1 MDRNF
6 IDFIEKMLSVTL
18 GGVGTWLAVRTFY
31 ERRHQET
38 LDRYAQAREKTYA
51 AERDFEHLRRNQE
64 QMKESLKLLD
74 DEQTETR
81 ADLKELKGMLF
92 AMFGR
97 QGDSISGIFANREKK
112 E

>member
-1 MDRNF
+1 MNNWT
-6 IDFIEKMLSVTL
+6 DFIEKMLSVSL

-31 ERRHQET
+31 EKRHQET
-38 LDRYAQAREKTYA
+38 LDRYAQSREKAYA
-51 AERDFEHLRRNQE
+51 AERDFEHLRKNQE

-74 DEQTETR
+74 DELTETR
-81 ADLKELKGMLF
+81 ADFKELKGMLF